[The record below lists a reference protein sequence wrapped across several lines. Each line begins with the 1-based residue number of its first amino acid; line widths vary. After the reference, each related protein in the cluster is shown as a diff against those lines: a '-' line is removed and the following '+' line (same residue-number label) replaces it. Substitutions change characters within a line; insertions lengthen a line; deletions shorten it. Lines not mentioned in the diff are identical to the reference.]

1 MMQSLQNRLKQEIQ
15 QNSKLKIM
23 ESFLWCVPI
32 HTIEVEYKRIKRTKM
47 DVLMKIMLIS
57 FQKTDITSS
66 MQLSELLLVE
76 NLFIDDLIDV
86 MKKSGLIEKEEDS
99 ISLTSKGI
107 QQLEEGIFEEEQ
119 EPGTQNILY
128 SPSHE
133 AFLKGEIKPASE
145 GEELLEVYRYAKEE
159 KKKLLLED
167 RLLLEAVEESKVEVT
182 EGDAPLIIISE
193 IITSSELYIDDIP
206 CLEYIVY
213 NESDDLFFARVW
225 NTLTDRWDEVLEEQ
239 LNEKERLNWRKK
251 YLN

>member
-1 MMQSLQNRLKQEIQ
+1 MQSLQNRLKQEIQ
-15 QNSKLKIM
+15 QNAKLKIM

-86 MKKSGLIEKEEDS
+86 MKKSGLIEKEEGS
-99 ISLTSKGI
+99 ITLTSKGI
-107 QQLEEGIFEEEQ
+107 QQLEQGIFEEEQ

-167 RLLLEAVEESKVEVT
+167 RLLLEAVEESKIEVT

-239 LNEKERLNWRKK
+239 LNEKERLNWRRK

>member
-1 MMQSLQNRLKQEIQ
+1 MQSLQNRLKQEIQ

-159 KKKLLLED
+159 K
-167 RLLLEAVEESKVEVT
+167 RN
-182 EGDAPLIIISE
+182 
-193 IITSSELYIDDIP
+193 Y
-206 CLEYIVY
+206 Y
-213 NESDDLFFARVW
+213 
-225 NTLTDRWDEVLEEQ
+225 
-239 LNEKERLNWRKK
+239 
-251 YLN
+251 

>member
-1 MMQSLQNRLKQEIQ
+1 MQSLQNRLKQEIQ

-107 QQLEEGIFEEEQ
+107 QQLEEGVFEEEQ

>member
-1 MMQSLQNRLKQEIQ
+1 MQSLQNRLKQEIQ

-99 ISLTSKGI
+99 ITLTSKGI
-107 QQLEEGIFEEEQ
+107 QQLEQGIFEEEQ

>member
-1 MMQSLQNRLKQEIQ
+1 MQSLQNRLKQEIQ

>member
-1 MMQSLQNRLKQEIQ
+1 MQSLQNRLKQEIQ

-99 ISLTSKGI
+99 ITLTSKGI
-107 QQLEEGIFEEEQ
+107 QQLEQGIFEEEQ

-182 EGDAPLIIISE
+182 EGEAPLIIISE

>member
-1 MMQSLQNRLKQEIQ
+1 MQSLQNRLKQEIQ

-86 MKKSGLIEKEEDS
+86 MKKSGLIEKEENS